1 MKRLRHWL
9 CTGKTYSRHGMTVMW
24 IYHTRQNEI
33 GAEMKGIS
41 KGLQEKRYR
50 NFISQYIGLAVST
63 VYFIK

>member
-1 MKRLRHWL
+1 
-9 CTGKTYSRHGMTVMW
+9 MW

-41 KGLQEKRYR
+41 KGLQKKRYR
-50 NFISQYIGLAVST
+50 NLISQCIGIAVST